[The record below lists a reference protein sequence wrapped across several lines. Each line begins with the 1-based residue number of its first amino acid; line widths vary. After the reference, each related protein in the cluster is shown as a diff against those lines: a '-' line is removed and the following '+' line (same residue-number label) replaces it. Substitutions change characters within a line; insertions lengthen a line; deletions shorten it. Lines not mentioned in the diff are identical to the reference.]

1 MVERWVFVAPV
12 SVFQEHPDGIS
23 DPLEWYV
30 SKLNA
35 AGFETVYVR
44 DRGTPYWIEFSA
56 GQTKGDVTFVVGPP
70 PADSPADGDT
80 GALVLSLI
88 S

>member
-30 SKLNA
+30 TKLNA
-35 AGFETVYVR
+35 AGFETVWSGIVAR
-44 DRGTPYWIEFSA
+44 RIGSNSVQDKPRATSPSLLGHRRQTALQMAIPVLLSSA
-56 GQTKGDVTFVVGPP
+56 
-70 PADSPADGDT
+70 
-80 GALVLSLI
+80 
-88 S
+88 